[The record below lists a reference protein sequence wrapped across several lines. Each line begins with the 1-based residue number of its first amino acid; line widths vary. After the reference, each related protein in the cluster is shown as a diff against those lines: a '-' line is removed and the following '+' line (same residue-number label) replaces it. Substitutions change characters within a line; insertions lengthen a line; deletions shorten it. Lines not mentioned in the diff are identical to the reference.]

1 MHYRLGAAL
10 LLSIFLHATV
20 LLGISPLNSPTSLA
34 KVKPPELEITLI
46 PEGLLEIPQKPDS
59 FVLANVVDGDRA
71 AERLPPP
78 KTSPSPPSDSLQ
90 VQEKS
95 AARSLPPPRAT
106 PVTGKELSAP
116 ERSPL
121 NKRQAPAPQP
131 LAQKQAPHRIKTNRP
146 TPPPALPETL
156 DETSLKPLPSARE
169 LVAAIEGQLAKE
181 VQRFAI
187 QPRKRYIDS
196 STQQYAATA
205 YLDTW
210 CKKIERVGKMNY
222 PEEAKRQGISGS
234 LVLVVDLYPDGTVAN
249 IIVRRSSGYQS
260 LNEAAVRIV
269 QLAAPFAKVPG
280 SVLQGYDMLS
290 ITRTWRFR
298 SGDDFSFN

>member
-10 LLSIFLHATV
+10 LLSILLHTTV
-20 LLGISPLNSPTSLA
+20 FLGIGPVSFPVSLA
-34 KVKPPELEITLI
+34 KTRLPKLEITLI
-46 PEGLLEIPQKPDS
+46 PERLLEIPQKPDS
-59 FVLANVVDGDRA
+59 FVSTHAINRDRA

-78 KTSPSPPSDSLQ
+78 KTSPSPPSDPLR

-95 AARSLPPPRAT
+95 AARSLPPPRAM
-106 PVTGKELSAP
+106 PVTGKALSAP
-116 ERSPL
+116 EGSDL
-121 NKRQAPAPQP
+121 NKRQAPAPRP
-131 LAQKQAPHRIKTNRP
+131 LTQKQAPHRIKTSRP
-146 TPPPALPETL
+146 APPPALPGTL
-156 DETSLKPLPSARE
+156 DEASSKSLPSAKE
-169 LVAAIEGQLAKE
+169 LIAAIEGQLAKE
-181 VQRFAI
+181 VQHFAI

-234 LVLVVDLYPDGTVAN
+234 LVLVVDLYPDGTVAD

-260 LNEAAVRIV
+260 LDGAAVRIV
-269 QLAAPFAKVPG
+269 QLAAPFAKVPR

>member
-1 MHYRLGAAL
+1 MDYRLGTAL
-10 LLSIFLHATV
+10 LLSILLHTTVFLGV
-20 LLGISPLNSPTSLA
+20 GPVNFPGSLT
-34 KVKPPELEITLI
+34 KTRLPKLEITLI
-46 PEGLLEIPQKPDS
+46 PKKLPEVLQKPDS
-59 FVLANVVDGDRA
+59 FVSTNAVNRDRT
-71 AERLPPP
+71 AERLPLP
-78 KTSPSPPSDSLQ
+78 KTSPPPPSDPLRI
-90 VQEKS
+90 QEKS
-95 AARSLPPPRAT
+95 ATRSLPLPRT
-106 PVTGKELSAP
+106 MPVTGKALSAP
-116 ERSPL
+116 EESPL
-121 NKRQAPAPQP
+121 HKRRAAAPRP
-131 LAQKQAPHRIKTNRP
+131 LTQKQAPHRIKTRRLAS
-146 TPPPALPETL
+146 PPALSGTL
-156 DETSLKPLPSARE
+156 DKASSKSLPSARE
-169 LVAAIEGQLAKE
+169 LIAAVEGQLAKE
-181 VQRFAI
+181 VRRFAI

-205 YLDTW
+205 YLDAW

-260 LNEAAVRIV
+260 LNKAAVRIV
-269 QLAAPFAKVPG
+269 QLAAPFAKVPR